1 MFILEAISALLFIS
15 NAFTIYYYRTQL
27 KDLKKE
33 RPLDK
38 DATELL
44 RDLINGNAITVVKV
58 IDPQSIYL
66 WSARDIQR

>member
-15 NAFTIYYYRTQL
+15 NAFTIYYYRAQL

-44 RDLINGNAITVVKV
+44 RDLINGNAVAVIKV
-58 IDPQSIYL
+58 IDPKSIFL
-66 WSARDIQR
+66 WSSKDSQR

>member
-15 NAFTIYYYRTQL
+15 NGFTLYYYHTKL

-44 RDLINGNAITVVKV
+44 KDLINGNAITVVKV

>member
-15 NAFTIYYYRTQL
+15 NAFTIYYYRLQL

-44 RDLINGNAITVVKV
+44 RDLINGNAIAVIKV
-58 IDPQSIYL
+58 IDPKSIYL
-66 WSARDIQR
+66 WSSKDSSR

>member
-1 MFILEAISALLFIS
+1 MFILEAISALLLIS
-15 NAFTIYYYRTQL
+15 NVFTIYYYQIKL

-44 RDLINGNAITVVKV
+44 RDLINGKAIAVVKV

-66 WSARDIQR
+66 WSHKDSQR

>member
-15 NAFTIYYYRTQL
+15 NAFTIYYYHIKL

-44 RDLINGNAITVVKV
+44 RDLINGNAIAVIKV
-58 IDPQSIYL
+58 IDPKSIYL
-66 WSARDIQR
+66 WSSKDSSR